1 MKNYFLIKG
10 ATIEVAM
17 SSANAL
23 KSNATLLYKQAA
35 KFRSMGDQRQHS
47 LARKASECAV
57 RSAMY
62 ADAARLLRI
71 AQGCR

>member
-10 ATIEVAM
+10 ATIEVAT

-23 KSNATLLYKQAA
+23 KSNAAMLYKQAA
-35 KFRSMGDQRQHS
+35 KFRALGDQRQHS
-47 LARKASECAV
+47 LARKASECEIKA
-57 RSAMY
+57 AMY
-62 ADAARLLRI
+62 ADAARLSRI